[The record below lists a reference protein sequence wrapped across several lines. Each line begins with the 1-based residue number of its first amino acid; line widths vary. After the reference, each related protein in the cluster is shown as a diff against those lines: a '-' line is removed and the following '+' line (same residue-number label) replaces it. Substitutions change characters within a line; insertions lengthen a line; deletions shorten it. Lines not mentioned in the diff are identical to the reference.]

1 MRAPIKNSCPDI
13 DKGIGLAK
21 NIRFDLEHFSKDICS
36 YSINEI
42 EEAIDNALAMSSNIE
57 NLFEEVRGI
66 NSDLRSWAEE
76 ELEKKEKEIE
86 MLREEIE
93 DLEMELED
101 IRQDYHI

>member
-13 DKGIGLAK
+13 DKGIVLAK
-21 NIRFDLEHFSKDICS
+21 NIRFALEPFSKDICS

-42 EEAIDNALAMSSNIE
+42 EEAIDNVLAMSSDIE
-57 NLFEEVRGI
+57 SLFEEARSV

-93 DLEMELED
+93 DLETELED
-101 IRQDYHI
+101 IREDYHV